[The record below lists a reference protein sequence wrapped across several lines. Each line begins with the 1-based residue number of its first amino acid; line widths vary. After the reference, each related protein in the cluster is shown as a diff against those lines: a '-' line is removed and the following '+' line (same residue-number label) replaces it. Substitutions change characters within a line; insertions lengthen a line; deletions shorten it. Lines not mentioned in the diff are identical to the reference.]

1 MKPKIVLLAATSALL
16 LSCSCMFLPKNKVTN
31 TQWNCVY
38 TTFVADVGNETT
50 TVSLFFIT
58 DKDYL
63 KVTKSVTP
71 SHPAMYMNPD
81 GSVETIPGSSTEY
94 ASQGTYSLKKGELTL
109 LEDGVPVMV
118 LMQDAGR
125 LVTKEMDRISGQP
138 LIFSLERE
146 DLAPKKLLEKLK
158 EPKYFHLIGNNRR
171 FGCGFRP
178 TENGAR
184 QYYAFYGFPNRNS
197 DYFYNAQISLEE
209 FLEIERK
216 YFTKKYYDGKGE
228 DFYERYV
235 KDHTILL
242 EGEDRI
248 L

>member
-1 MKPKIVLLAATSALL
+1 MKSTFKAVLLCMAAVLTLACTKKARTIASVPEITVQAPQGTAPVLPWQVWVNYADGTGEWRQVKWTNTLRETEEEEAGLPAGETYTVKGYVIGDNSAENGYPLEAQVTVVAEKPKAPNIAA
-16 LSCSCMFLPKNKVTN
+16 
-31 TQWNCVY
+31 
-38 TTFVADVGNETT
+38 
-50 TVSLFFIT
+50 
-58 DKDYL
+58 
-63 KVTKSVTP
+63 
-71 SHPAMYMNPD
+71 
-81 GSVETIPGSSTEY
+81 
-94 ASQGTYSLKKGELTL
+94 
-109 LEDGVPVMV
+109 
-118 LMQDAGR
+118 
-125 LVTKEMDRISGQP
+125 QP
-138 LIFSLERE
+138 LPLGDVR
-146 DLAPKKLLEKLK
+146 
-158 EPKYFHLIGNNRR
+158 LIGNNRR

-242 EGEDRI
+242 EGEDNKLIQLR
-248 L
+248 LFRKRC